1 LMSSRGRYEDAS
13 TLLFLVPFIASGAD
27 AIYLWVSSGIS
38 AKLPSSVYLD
48 VTRDP
53 YIFLVGI
60 LAVLAAVLLDVN
72 GVDRQVRRERLAWTS
87 GYLQKTAAACFVLS
101 LVMAWYANG
110 FLDLSGAAEDFVVGR
125 YSIVFPVILVFFSYL
140 VNPSLKVGGAAS
152 YKLLGFLA
160 LLAVPA
166 VVYEVGKRDTVVG
179 LASAVILMIVG
190 VYLLIRTGTKPAAE
204 PASGSS
210 A

>member
-179 LASAVILMIVG
+179 LASAVVLMIVG
-190 VYLLIRTGTKPAAE
+190 VYLLIRTGKKPAAE
-204 PASGSS
+204 ATSGSS

>member
-1 LMSSRGRYEDAS
+1 MMSSRGRYEDAS

-72 GVDRQVRRERLAWTS
+72 GVERQVRRERLAWTS